1 MCVQLDDC
9 VLCRIHNKAAK
20 QNPRAEEGEEEDGE
34 KMNEEND
41 SNPSP
46 SQVIMSGGG
55 DGDMKIDSNYYDQDG
70 DEGYLQNFL
79 GVLEQG
85 EPPSMEDILQPQ
97 PQAQAFGVQGLIFDA
112 SASTAGVQGFD
123 ASASTSTSAASQNNN
138 SNIYTNTNFSTSA
151 STSQNNN
158 SHICTTN
165 FSDKGPTF

>member
-1 MCVQLDDC
+1 MCACVCVQLDDC
-9 VLCRIHNKAAK
+9 VLCRIHNKASK
-20 QNPRAEEGEEEDGE
+20 QNHEEEDGE
-34 KMNEEND
+34 KMNA
-41 SNPSP
+41 PSP
-46 SQVIMSGGG
+46 SQVIMSGGR
-55 DGDMKIDSNYYDQDG
+55 DRDMKIDNNYYDQDG

-97 PQAQAFGVQGLIFDA
+97 PQAFGVQGLIFDA
-112 SASTAGVQGFD
+112 SASTGVQGFD

-151 STSQNNN
+151 SSSQNNN
-158 SHICTTN
+158 SHIYTTN